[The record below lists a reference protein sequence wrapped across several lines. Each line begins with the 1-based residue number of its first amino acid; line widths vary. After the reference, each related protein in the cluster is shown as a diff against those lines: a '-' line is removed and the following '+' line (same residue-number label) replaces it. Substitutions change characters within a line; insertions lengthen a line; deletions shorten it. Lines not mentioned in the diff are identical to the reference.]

1 MPKKQ
6 FLVTGNICGERIRV
20 ARAVHKPPLSQKELA
35 RMIQL
40 EGMDMTPL
48 IISRIEANQR
58 HVCDAELRLI
68 SKVLG
73 VSMEWLCGE
82 GNRIDI

>member
-6 FLVTGNICGERIRV
+6 FLVSGNICGERIRI

-35 RMIQL
+35 IRIQL

-58 HVCDAELRLI
+58 HVCDAELRMI
-68 SKVLG
+68 SKALG
-73 VSMEWLCGE
+73 VSMEWLCGD
-82 GNRIDI
+82 GNSIDV

>member
-6 FLVTGNICGERIRV
+6 FLVSGNICGERIKV
-20 ARAVHKPPLSQKELA
+20 ARIVHKPSLTQKELA

-48 IISRIEANQR
+48 IISRIEQNQR
-58 HVCDAELRLI
+58 HVCDAELRII
-68 SKVLG
+68 SKALG

-82 GNRIDI
+82 GNSIDI